1 MKTTKKNN
9 AISRLTQFATCTFGF
24 GLSFAVAASAEID
37 FLDPQQYKLSGHVNI
52 SSDYH
57 WRGISMSQR
66 KPSVQ
71 GSLQMHHRSG
81 LYTGIFAASTDI
93 KNGAS
98 AETDYL
104 LGYRHKL
111 DQHTLIL
118 QFINI
123 HYPGSRPEIKTS
135 FSEYSVGYEGRSLLA
150 HKDRLTA
157 AIAFS
162 PEYYNHSGNMWRFD
176 AYYSY
181 PLIHNFGIFTAVGS
195 TKLEDKQAFQKVW
208 GNPRKDQ
215 YYNWKLGL
223 NSTNFGLFSELYY
236 ADNSTVNP
244 NIASMRGP
252 RVIFSVS
259 KGF

>member
-1 MKTTKKNN
+1 MQTIKINN
-9 AISRLTQFATCTFGF
+9 AIMIFTRHSALTWALCA
-24 GLSFAVAASAEID
+24 GLASAANTELD
-37 FLDPQQYKLSGHVNI
+37 FLDPQQYKLSGHLNL

-98 AETDYL
+98 AEMDYL
-104 LGYRHKL
+104 LGYRYKF
-111 DQHTLIL
+111 DNNSLIL

-123 HYPGSRPEIKTS
+123 HYPGSRPAIKTT
-135 FSEYSVGYEGRSLLA
+135 FSEYSIGYEGRSLLA
-150 HKDRLTA
+150 QKDRLTT

-162 PEYYNHSGNMWRFD
+162 PEYYDHSGHMWRFD

-181 PLIHNFGIFTAVGS
+181 PIMQQFGIFTALGT
-195 TKLEDKQAFQKVW
+195 TKLEDKKAFQKVW
-208 GNPRKDQ
+208 GNPGKDQ

-223 NSTNFGLFSELYY
+223 NASLFGLFSELYY